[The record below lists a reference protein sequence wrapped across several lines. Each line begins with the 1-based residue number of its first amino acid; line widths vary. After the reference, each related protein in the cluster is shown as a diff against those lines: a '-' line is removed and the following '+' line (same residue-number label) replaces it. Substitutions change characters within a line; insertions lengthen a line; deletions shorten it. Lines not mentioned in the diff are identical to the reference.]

1 MIDKMDFTMMLL
13 AETRA
18 LILNQNWV
26 IIGWEIGGWCR
37 YDIDNS
43 GAIDK
48 KEMVG
53 VMKAI
58 YAMVDGNVA
67 GAVRGGTEEKAS
79 KHAEKLFVLIDVD
92 GDGNLTEKEF
102 LRVLV
107 CSSYGETVSTLFQ
120 LLTFFPPVM
129 ILEIWCE
136 MSDCSVE
143 SFNIIADNGQTSN
156 TQTTLFQRKVFLS
169 ALSFYFSS
177 HCHVNMHCMH

>member
-1 MIDKMDFTMMLL
+1 MIDKMDFTMILL

-107 CSSYGETVSTLFQ
+107 CSSYGETVSTFSQLF
-120 LLTFFPPVM
+120 
-129 ILEIWCE
+129 
-136 MSDCSVE
+136 
-143 SFNIIADNGQTSN
+143 N
-156 TQTTLFQRKVFLS
+156 FLS
-169 ALSFYFSS
+169 SCDDIGDLMWDVGLFCRKF
-177 HCHVNMHCMH
+177 